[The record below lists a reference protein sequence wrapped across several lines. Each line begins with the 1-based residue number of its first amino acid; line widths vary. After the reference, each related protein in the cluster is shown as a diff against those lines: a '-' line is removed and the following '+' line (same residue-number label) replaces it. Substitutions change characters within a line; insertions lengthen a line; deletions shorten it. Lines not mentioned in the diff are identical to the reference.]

1 MPYARRVSHV
11 TEKGYRLSLISADIQ
26 QVIYT
31 AIIAKCQKLG
41 CTVITVGGRKHHIH
55 LLTGFLTALGVADMM
70 KQIKGSSFHLDTH
83 QIKPGKFFKWQG
95 S

>member
-1 MPYARRVSHV
+1 MRSPW
-11 TEKGYRLSLISADIQ
+11 

-41 CTVITVGGRKHHIH
+41 GTVITVCGIEYHIH
-55 LLTGFLTALGVADMM
+55 LLTGFLRALGVADMI
-70 KQIKGSSFHLDTH
+70 KQVKGSSFHLDTH
-83 QIKPGKFFKWQG
+83 QIKPGEFFKWQG